1 LSSAEQ
7 EIRGIEEELEK
18 LEELE
23 KVEIELNAE
32 MGVCGIAVE
41 TFPNWLHRGL
51 ALLPELQSVR
61 PKNDKTVTI
70 LLGLRLNSTPY

>member
-1 LSSAEQ
+1 M
-7 EIRGIEEELEK
+7 RGIEEALEK

-23 KVEIELNAE
+23 KVDIELNAE

-51 ALLPELQSVR
+51 ALLQSVR
-61 PKNDKTVTI
+61 SKSDKKK
-70 LLGLRLNSTPY
+70 